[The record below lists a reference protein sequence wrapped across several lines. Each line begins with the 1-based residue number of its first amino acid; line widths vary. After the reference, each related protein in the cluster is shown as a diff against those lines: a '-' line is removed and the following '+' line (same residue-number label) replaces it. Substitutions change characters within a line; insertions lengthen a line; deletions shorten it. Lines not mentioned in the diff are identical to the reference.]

1 MAAGAGGLFSMDRE
15 ELRRLVAGELRL
27 QTLAQRL
34 YRDRRLRD
42 VLFDL
47 QSYAGPDGG
56 TIPEG
61 SDAPGQATWGAWFE
75 EWRGR
80 LKDAAKVAVLVPAGM
95 LGMSRFSGFPDLDIR
110 VLGIGAHRYFLFHSA
125 ISLWAFK
132 WLYDR
137 YCETSLSGQG
147 LAARTA
153 RKAAGVALAGAAV
166 GVGVHLLTDSFDP
179 KAIIFPFFGSLVDG
193 TLVDDRVWLLANSV
207 WAFKI
212 ARDLLVVALGPDLD
226 RAAAWV
232 RATFVD
238 PLFAPRAAGRVAP
251 APGGQT

>member
-1 MAAGAGGLFSMDRE
+1 MDRE

-34 YRDRRLRD
+34 YRDRWLRD
-42 VLFDL
+42 ALFDL
-47 QSYAGPDGG
+47 QSHAGPLGPTITDGG
-56 TIPEG
+56 DG
-61 SDAPGQATWGAWFE
+61 SGQGSWGEWFE

-80 LKDAAKVAVLVPAGM
+80 LKDAAKVAVLVPAGIV
-95 LGMSRFSGFPDLDIR
+95 GMSRLSGLPDLDIR

-137 YCETSLSGQG
+137 YCETSWSGQG

-153 RKAAGVALAGAAV
+153 RKVAGVALAGAAV

-193 TLVDDRVWLLANSV
+193 TLVDDRIWLLANSV

-212 ARDLLVVALGPDLD
+212 AHDLLVVALGPDLG
-226 RAAAWV
+226 RAAGWA

-238 PLFAPRAAGRVAP
+238 PLFAPR
-251 APGGQT
+251 PGGRLDLAVGGPT